1 MNLKNKNNMKLL
13 LPFLLLL
20 MLGCE
25 SRPKTLINCE
35 YKGGVIIDKQQGIGE
50 TMYAI
55 LYKSKVIEGVFVYPI
70 DSAYKIGDVIYK
82 PCLK

>member
-1 MNLKNKNNMKLL
+1 MKLL
-13 LPFLLLL
+13 IPFLLLL
-20 MLGCE
+20 LLGCNNTPE
-25 SRPKTLINCE
+25 KTLINCE